1 MAECSGETPCLR
13 YKKEHGTRLTEG
25 VVGPFKRMKR
35 LTSGEAAAGLSQG
48 DASHDEDRLRRDRN
62 SGDERMMTNST
73 VGRDDIDS
81 CMALVH

>member
-1 MAECSGETPCLR
+1 
-13 YKKEHGTRLTEG
+13 
-25 VVGPFKRMKR
+25 MKR